1 MKKKTTVSPFP
12 SAENLRMQ
20 RAAEGNT
27 PARVALNA
35 LFDDSTFVEL
45 GAYTKRSYHDGAL
58 VGKDAELEG
67 AITGYGAGNGLLV
80 FAFAQDE
87 SRRIGATVARHAE

>member
-27 PARVALNA
+27 PARAALNA

-58 VGKDAELEG
+58 VGKDAEFEG
-67 AITGYGAGNGLLV
+67 VITGYGAINGQLV

-87 SRRIGATVARHAE
+87 TRM